1 MTNGID
7 YFENRL
13 TLNEAEL
20 ERAKFELSEYKAELK
35 ALARVKAILEG
46 VKTTSALMDLT
57 KERTEHVNHMI
68 KFRDEQIN
76 HIKEDFKE
84 NKKIHS
90 FLVKTLY
97 KK

>member
-1 MTNGID
+1 MTNGIE

-13 TLNEAEL
+13 SLNEAEL
-20 ERAKFELSEYKAELK
+20 ERAKFEQSEFKTELK

-46 VKTTSALMDLT
+46 VKTTDGLI
-57 KERTEHVNHMI
+57 KGVNERFESVNQMI